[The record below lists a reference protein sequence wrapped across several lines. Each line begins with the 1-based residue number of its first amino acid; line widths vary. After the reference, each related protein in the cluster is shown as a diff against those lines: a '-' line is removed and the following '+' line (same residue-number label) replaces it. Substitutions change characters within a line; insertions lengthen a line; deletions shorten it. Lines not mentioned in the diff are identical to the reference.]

1 LKAFSWTAN
10 SHTKQQALS
19 KSKEPAGML
28 LLYSI
33 LILLLRSQFAAS
45 EWPVPWLQCSY
56 LSVLLKDVINC
67 TKYTNKSVNMERW
80 WKETARE
87 EAKSWEKN
95 LSQYNFVHHK
105 PDIEWTGVQ
114 PAENPTHTN
123 TCSAR
128 KVSFVVIIIIY
139 MNIFQKKVA
148 LNAESFLIVLSQ
160 TVYRLRS
167 PVNP

>member
-1 LKAFSWTAN
+1 MRWSVAKSCSYGLKAFSWTAN
-10 SHTKQQALS
+10 SHTKQRALL

-67 TKYTNKSVNMERW
+67 TKYTNKSVNMDRW

-105 PDIEWTGVQ
+105 SDIEWTGVQ
-114 PAENPTHTN
+114 RRKIRHTQTHVQREK
-123 TCSAR
+123 SA
-128 KVSFVVIIIIY
+128 
-139 MNIFQKKVA
+139 
-148 LNAESFLIVLSQ
+148 LLLLSL
-160 TVYRLRS
+160 YI
-167 PVNP
+167 